1 MRRLSFCAWL
11 VLALLLPRS
20 AAAEPKWVRVDTP
33 NFIII
38 GAVGEGRLRS
48 VGMQFEGFRE
58 ALTRLFSS
66 KATTTAVPTV
76 VVVFPDDKTL
86 DPFKPVYQGKKV
98 DIGGLFVPHRDVNYI
113 LIGPERGPDSLRSVF
128 HEYAHLVVSNVAP
141 DLPVWLNEGLAEYYS
156 TFELSHDGR
165 DFMIGR
171 PIEAHVIELASE
183 TWMPVGTLVATTHDS
198 AQYNENSR
206 RGVFYAESWF
216 LVHMLQLGKPDR
228 LPAFM
233 EYVRELANS
242 TEPTAAWH
250 NHFNDDEIYKALR
263 SYSQQAAVQFHHYK
277 LSDQIVRNPGAAVPV
292 TPAAVDTTFGELAL
306 ALGRLEM
313 AGQRFDRALGVE
325 AGSLRA
331 QLGKT
336 KAAGGTP
343 RSDAAPAATGDW
355 FADYMMGATLLDD
368 ADRIDRS
375 SLEAARLLLA
385 RAAAVRED
393 VPNLQVLYARAN
405 ELTNGDAASA
415 RDALA
420 RAHAAVP
427 VRDDY
432 TMMLSHALA
441 RAGDF
446 AAARGLLGELIA
458 HPHHPEM
465 RDIARAQMQ
474 RLVTYE
480 QELRD
485 ASAASARARASTLP
499 APSAPGAPSL
509 GNDPPPAGD
518 TRSGAST
525 NTGGEPPPRRLNYIY
540 RTVGEGET
548 RIEGVL
554 ERIECPAS
562 GAALVV
568 RVGDQVTR
576 FPVAKMDAVDFISY
590 RGDLGGAVTCG
601 ARNPPDRVYVTT
613 RPGNPATVVAIEF
626 LPRQ

>member
-1 MRRLSFCAWL
+1 MRRLLCRACL
-11 VLALLLPRS
+11 VFAVLLPRS
-20 AAAEPKWVRVDTP
+20 AAAEPKWIRVDTP

-48 VGMQFEGFRE
+48 IGTQFEGFRE
-58 ALTRLFSS
+58 ALSRLLSS
-66 KATTTAVPTV
+66 RVTTTAVPTV

-98 DIGGLFVPHRDVNYI
+98 QIGGLFVPRQDVNYI
-113 LIGPERGPDSLRSVF
+113 LIGPDQGSDSLRSVF

-141 DLPVWLNEGLAEYYS
+141 DLPVWMNEGLAEYYS
-156 TFELSHDGR
+156 SFELGNDGR
-165 DFMIGR
+165 AVMFGR
-171 PIEAHVIELASE
+171 PIDAHIRELLTE
-183 TWMPVGTLVATTHDS
+183 VWMPVGTLVATTHDS
-198 AQYNENSR
+198 PQYNENSR
-206 RGVFYAESWF
+206 RSVFYAESWL
-216 LVHMLQLGKPDR
+216 LVHMLQVGKPDR
-228 LPAFM
+228 QPAFM
-233 EYVRELANS
+233 EYLRALTNGAPPD
-242 TEPTAAWH
+242 TAWH

-263 SYSQQAAVQFHHYK
+263 NYSQQYVMQGRRYT
-277 LSDQIVRNPGAAVPV
+277 LSDQIVKNPGVAVPI
-292 TPAAVDTTFGELAL
+292 TPAGVETTFGELSL

-313 AGQRFDRALGVE
+313 AGQRFDRALSLE

-331 QLGKT
+331 QIGKT

-343 RSDAAPAATGDW
+343 KSDAAPAATGDW

-368 ADRIDRS
+368 ADSLDRS
-375 SLEAARLLLA
+375 SLEAARLMLA

-427 VRDDY
+427 ARDDY

-446 AAARGLLGELIA
+446 AAARALLGELMA
-458 HPHHPEM
+458 HPYHPEM
-465 RDIARAQMQ
+465 RDIARQQMQ

-480 QELRD
+480 QELRE
-485 ASAASARARASTLP
+485 ASAASARARSSRLP
-499 APSAPGAPSL
+499 APTPPEAPSL
-509 GNDPPPAGD
+509 GGDAPSGGDTPSRSDPPA
-518 TRSGAST
+518 
-525 NTGGEPPPRRLNYIY
+525 RRLNYIY

-548 RIEGVL
+548 RIEGML
-554 ERIECPAS
+554 ERIDCPSS
-562 GAALVV
+562 GAAFVV

-576 FPVAKMDAVDFISY
+576 FPVAKMDAVEFISY
-590 RGDLGGAVTCG
+590 RSDLTGAVTCG
-601 ARNPPDRVYVTT
+601 ARKPPDPVYVTT
-613 RPGNPATVVAIEF
+613 RPGTPATVVAIEF